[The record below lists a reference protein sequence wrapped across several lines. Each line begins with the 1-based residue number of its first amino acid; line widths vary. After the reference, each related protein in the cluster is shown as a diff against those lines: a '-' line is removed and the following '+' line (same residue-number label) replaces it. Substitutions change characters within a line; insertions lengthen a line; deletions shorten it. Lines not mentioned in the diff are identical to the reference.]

1 MTITNT
7 TLYWTPTE
15 AQGPSTNN
23 LAISVTDGAFSVTNT
38 FTVIVLESN
47 LPPVLPVIPN
57 QFVIVSN
64 LMVITNTATDADI
77 PTNSLGYVLS
87 STVTGANQPVIDTN
101 GIITWTPTMAQAET
115 NYWLTTV
122 VTDTNP
128 WAVNSQSLS
137 ATNTFGVFV
146 VPTITPGEPFTN
158 IYAPPGYTIWFVIP
172 VPTNAIY
179 ATNTLIYAT
188 LPINIWFSTNIP
200 PTITNTADRA
210 LIWNATNGVSVLSTN
225 LATAPTN
232 IVQGGYYFLGVQNT
246 NNALVSGA
254 IEIDFA
260 LAPVQS
266 LSLPLIPDQY
276 LAAGDTMVVANT
288 ATDTFNNP
296 SPVYTLTSAPAG
308 AVISANGVITW
319 VTSTNMALP
328 TNVVFSTMVTDTVAH
343 VSATNSFNAV
353 VLPGLGSGGPVT
365 NIVAANGI
373 NWFYVHVPSRADL
386 ASNILL
392 FATAPV
398 NIWYSTNVPPSVT
411 NTTDFEMLT
420 NSLGGLFVMNTNAAP
435 VLVPGSRYFLAVQ
448 NTNSVAVTNAVD
460 VKFHLV
466 TPRFSIFS
474 IVPATNAAGSNG
486 FLLTWFAPT
495 NDQFHL
501 QWTPA
506 LVPSHWTNFNGVI
519 SYTSYVTATNSEFQ
533 YFDDGS
539 QTGGFGSDRFYRL
552 LLLNSP
558 SNTAPYFLYS
568 PTVFYAK
575 PGVLFA
581 FTNTAMDWDIPAQTL
596 TYSVSNSLALTNIA
610 ISSLTGVITW
620 TPTWSQLGLTN
631 TIFTTV
637 TDSGAPTM
645 SASDSFVIIVSTNS
659 LVAPAINSIAI
670 LASGVKFQWTAP
682 TNEQFQ
688 LRWTT
693 NLASTNWLPLSGPI
707 TSSTT
712 NFSFV
717 DTNLPLLMMKFYQL
731 MLLPY

>member
-1 MTITNT
+1 
-7 TLYWTPTE
+7 
-15 AQGPSTNN
+15 
-23 LAISVTDGAFSVTNT
+23 
-38 FTVIVLESN
+38 
-47 LPPVLPVIPN
+47 
-57 QFVIVSN
+57 
-64 LMVITNTATDADI
+64 
-77 PTNSLGYVLS
+77 
-87 STVTGANQPVIDTN
+87 
-101 GIITWTPTMAQAET
+101 
-115 NYWLTTV
+115 
-122 VTDTNP
+122 
-128 WAVNSQSLS
+128 VNSQSLT

-146 VPTITPGEPFTN
+146 VPTLTPGEPLTN
-158 IYAPPGYTIWFVIP
+158 ITVPPGYILWFVIP

-179 ATNTLIYAT
+179 ATNTLLYAT
-188 LPINIWFSTNIP
+188 LPVNIWFSTNIP

-225 LATAPTN
+225 RATAPTN

-246 NNALVSGA
+246 NNAVVYGA

-260 LAPVQS
+260 YALVPT
-266 LSLPLIPDQY
+266 LSLPSIPDQY
-276 LAAGDTMVVANT
+276 LAAGDTLVVTNT
-288 ATDTFNNP
+288 ATDTYANP
-296 SPVYTLTSAPAG
+296 SPAYTLASAPAG

-319 VTSTNMALP
+319 VTSANMAAP
-328 TNVVFSTMVTDTVAH
+328 TNVLFTTVVTDAVAH
-343 VSATNSFNAV
+343 VSATNRFNAV
-353 VLPGLGSGGPVT
+353 VLPGLGSGPVT

-373 NWFYVHVPSRADL
+373 NWFYVHVPPRADL
-386 ASNILL
+386 ASNFLL
-392 FATAPV
+392 FATAPL
-398 NIWYSTNVPPSVT
+398 NIWFSTNVPPSVT
-411 NTTDFEMLT
+411 NSTDFEMLT
-420 NSLGGLFVMNTNAAP
+420 NALSGLYVMNTTSAP
-435 VLVPGSRYFLAVQ
+435 VLVPGSHYFLAVQ
-448 NTNSVAVTNAVD
+448 NPNSFAVTNAVD

-474 IVPATNAAGSNG
+474 IVQTTNSAGANG

-519 SYTSYVTATNSEFQ
+519 SYTSYVAATNSEFQ

-568 PTVFYAK
+568 PTVLYAQ

-581 FTNTAMDWDIPAQTL
+581 FTNTARDWDIPAQSL
-596 TYSVSNSLALTNIA
+596 TYSVTNSQALANVTIDP
-610 ISSLTGVITW
+610 LTGVITW
-620 TPTWSQLGLTN
+620 TPTLAQLGLTN
-631 TIFTTV
+631 LISTLV
-637 TDSGAPTM
+637 ADSGVPTM
-645 SASDSFVIIVSTNS
+645 SASNSFVVIVSTNS
-659 LVAPAINSIAI
+659 AVAPAISSIV
-670 LASGVKFQWTAP
+670 LSASGVKFQWTAP
-682 TNEQFQ
+682 TNEHFQ

-693 NLASTNWLPLSGPI
+693 NLASTNWLPLSGTI
-707 TSSTT
+707 TSTTT